1 MRDLSKNDWRVLAE
15 LLEMASES
23 SIKHGVDEFKLDN
36 TKENLELV
44 VSAELW
50 DCPNDP
56 CPANID
62 KDDNQI
68 YTDDSFLMRFFASI
82 ARENVE

>member
-1 MRDLSKNDWRVLAE
+1 
-15 LLEMASES
+15 
-23 SIKHGVDEFKLDN
+23 
-36 TKENLELV
+36 

-82 ARENVE
+82 ARENSQ

>member
-44 VSAELW
+44 VLNCGTAQM
-50 DCPNDP
+50 
-56 CPANID
+56 IHVQ
-62 KDDNQI
+62 QI
-68 YTDDSFLMRFFASI
+68 STRMITKFTLTIHSL
-82 ARENVE
+82 